1 MRRGCGLR
9 QGFAW
14 AYMVVLEHTN
24 YRGKGL
30 IIMTAIH
37 GGDIYRNR
45 VEIDF
50 SVNVNPLGI
59 PETVKK
65 AMHKA
70 VEVCGHY
77 PDINNDRLKQEVSR
91 MKHVPEEYLLFGNG
105 ASELFMAIVHAVRP
119 EKTVIPVPSF
129 YGYEYAA
136 NCQDGEIVYWET
148 GRENGFRL
156 TEEIYVVLTE
166 GVDLLFLANP
176 NNPTGGRMDRGMV
189 RGLLRHCRDKGIY
202 VVMDEC
208 FIEFCGGGYSAAA
221 DVGRFDNL
229 ILVKAFTKIFSV
241 PGVRLGYLLCRNREL
256 RERIKRQLPEWNVS
270 CFAQAAGCACALE
283 TKFEEAT
290 AGYVR
295 RERQFLEK
303 GLGEIGCQVF
313 PSETNFILFYSEA
326 PVYGE
331 LLNRGILVRNC
342 ANFRGLG
349 PGFYRVAVKTRKENE
364 ILLREIERVA
374 GG

>member
-1 MRRGCGLR
+1 
-9 QGFAW
+9 
-14 AYMVVLEHTN
+14 
-24 YRGKGL
+24 
-30 IIMTAIH
+30 
-37 GGDIYRNR
+37 
-45 VEIDF
+45 
-50 SVNVNPLGI
+50 
-59 PETVKK
+59 
-65 AMHKA
+65 
-70 VEVCGHY
+70 
-77 PDINNDRLKQEVSR
+77 
-91 MKHVPEEYLLFGNG
+91 
-105 ASELFMAIVHAVRP
+105 
-119 EKTVIPVPSF
+119 
-129 YGYEYAA
+129 
-136 NCQDGEIVYWET
+136 
-148 GRENGFRL
+148 
-156 TEEIYVVLTE
+156 
-166 GVDLLFLANP
+166 
-176 NNPTGGRMDRGMV
+176 MDRGMV

-202 VVMDEC
+202 VIMDEC

-283 TKFEEAT
+283 TEFEAAT

-303 GLGEIGCQVF
+303 GLQELGCQVF

-331 LLNRGILVRNC
+331 LLNRRILVRNC

-349 PGFYRVAVKTRKENE
+349 PGFYRVAVKSRKENE
-364 ILLREIERVA
+364 ILLREIERVV

>member
-1 MRRGCGLR
+1 MGV
-9 QGFAW
+9 F
-14 AYMVVLEHTN
+14 EHTN

-65 AMHKA
+65 AMRKA
-70 VEVCGHY
+70 VEVCGQY

-91 MKHVPEEYLLFGNG
+91 MKNVPEEYLLFGNG

-129 YGYEYAA
+129 YGYEYAV

-156 TEEIYVVLTE
+156 TEEIYGVLTE
-166 GVDLLFLANP
+166 SVDLLFLANP

-189 RGLLRHCRDKGIY
+189 RGLLRYCRDKGIY

-283 TKFEEAT
+283 TEFEAAT

-364 ILLREIERVA
+364 ILLREIERVMA
-374 GG
+374 G